1 MAAAGSRG
9 RKAAVG
15 VLASAL
21 VVSGLLMGVSYGS
34 AGITVP
40 TEIQVFIADEDAATS
55 HSYPLREADGTRS
68 GHLSTYKDLSE
79 DVDGN
84 PIGKVR
90 VVCID
95 SAGVMLQCFGVATI
109 KAGPHNEAG
118 TITFYGNFSGFN
130 GEVQAVTG
138 GTGAYEN
145 ARGTVTNTVIDD
157 QLVRVF
163 SLLP

>member
-40 TEIQVFIADEDAATS
+40 TEIQVFIEGDARI
-55 HSYPLREADGTRS
+55 HEYPLRDTDGDRS
-68 GHLSTYKDLSE
+68 GLIGTYRDRSV
-79 DVDGN
+79 DVDGDPMGN
-84 PIGKVR
+84 VR
-90 VVCID
+90 VSCLY
-95 SAGVMLQCFGVATI
+95 SSGVLAQCEGVATLPDG
-109 KAGPHNEAG
+109 AYSDAG
-118 TITFYGNFSGFN
+118 TITFSGNFKGFN
-130 GEVQAVTG
+130 DEVLAVTG

-145 ARGTVTNTVIDD
+145 ARGTVTNTVIGDH
-157 QLVRVF
+157 LVRVF
-163 SLLP
+163 NLLP